1 MRGGVGGQVDYDTYN
16 AEPVLLAVELA
27 NLDTA
32 DPEAVDEFLTANDPL
47 IEGGISGASIRTAE
61 LARLAAAIRGVVE
74 AGSDG
79 EVVALV
85 NALLAEYSPQPRLT
99 DHDGSLHLH
108 YSDSGAPF
116 IDRLGATVGIALAH
130 VLTRDGRTRLGVC
143 AADDC
148 EDVYVDTSRNRS
160 RRYCSE
166 TCASRTTVSA
176 YRARQR
182 AANHPG

>member
-1 MRGGVGGQVDYDTYN
+1 VDYDTYS
-16 AEPVLLAVELA
+16 AEPVALAVELA
-27 NLDTA
+27 NLDTT
-32 DPEAVDEFLTANDPL
+32 DPDAVDEFLTANDPV

-61 LARLAAAIRGVVE
+61 LASLAAMVRGVVE
-74 AGSDG
+74 AESDG
-79 EVVALV
+79 EVVTLL
-85 NALLAEYSPQPRLT
+85 NALLAEYSPRPRLT

-108 YSDSGAPF
+108 YSDSSASF
-116 IDRLGATVGIALAH
+116 IARLGATVGIALAH

-148 EDVYVDTSRNRS
+148 QDVFVDTSRNRS

-182 AANHPG
+182 AANQPR